1 MGEPLMS
8 RRALCAAVLGCLF
21 LLTAARAEP
30 PALVTASGLVEKADK
45 DSLTIRPRGPE
56 GRFGKSM
63 TLKATGTSRVTIL
76 TEQKRGGK
84 MTLVQRETEA
94 KELEKNQAVA
104 VIFATAADG
113 PVLLT
118 AVAHPAGGK

>member
-1 MGEPLMS
+1 MS
-8 RRALCAAVLGCLF
+8 RSALWAAVLGCLF
-21 LLTAARAEP
+21 LVTAVRAEP

-84 MTLVQRETEA
+84 LTVVQREVET
-94 KELEKNQAVA
+94 KELQKNQAVA

-113 PVLLT
+113 PVILT

>member
-1 MGEPLMS
+1 MS
-8 RRALCAAVLGCLF
+8 RNAWCAAVLGCLF
-21 LLTAARAEP
+21 LVTAVRAEP
-30 PALVTASGLVEKADK
+30 PALLTASGLVEKVDK
-45 DSLTIRPRGPE
+45 DSLTIRPRGAD

-84 MTLVQRETEA
+84 LTLVQRETEA
-94 KELEKNQAVA
+94 KELQKNQAVA

-113 PVLLT
+113 PVLL
-118 AVAHPAGGK
+118 AVVAHPAGGK

>member
-1 MGEPLMS
+1 MS
-8 RRALCAAVLGCLF
+8 RSALCAAVLGCLF
-21 LLTAARAEP
+21 LAAAVRAEP
-30 PALVTASGLVEKADK
+30 PGLGTASGLVEKADK
-45 DSLTIRPRGPE
+45 DSLTIRSRGPD
-56 GRFGKSM
+56 GRFGKSI
-63 TLKATGTSRVTIL
+63 TLKTTGTSHVTIL

-84 MTLVQRETEA
+84 LTLVQRETET
-94 KELEKNQAVA
+94 KELQKNQSVS